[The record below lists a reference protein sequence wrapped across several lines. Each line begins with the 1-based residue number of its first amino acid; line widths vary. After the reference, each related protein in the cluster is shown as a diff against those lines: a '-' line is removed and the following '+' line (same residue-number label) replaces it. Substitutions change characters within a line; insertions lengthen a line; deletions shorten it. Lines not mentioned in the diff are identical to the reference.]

1 MNYIA
6 YSFLFFGYCAGNIP
20 ENDLKKYLIKDLTIL
35 KIIEINWNI
44 LTEELKKKS
53 INSTQ
58 IFMNMIF
65 KKLCSLLNEC
75 KYLKKPE
82 ERELFE
88 NKVEKLI
95 EECIKDYQSYKFK

>member
-20 ENDLKKYLIKDLTIL
+20 EMDLKRYLIKDLTIL

-44 LTEELKKKS
+44 LTEELKKKN

-65 KKLCSLLNEC
+65 KKLCVLLKEC
-75 KYLKKPE
+75 KS
-82 ERELFE
+82 
-88 NKVEKLI
+88 KLM
-95 EECIKDYQSYKFK
+95 CRR